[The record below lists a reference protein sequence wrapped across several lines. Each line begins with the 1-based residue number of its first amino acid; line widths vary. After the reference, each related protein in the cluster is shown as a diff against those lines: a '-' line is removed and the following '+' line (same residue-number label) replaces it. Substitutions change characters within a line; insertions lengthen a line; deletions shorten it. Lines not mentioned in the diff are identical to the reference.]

1 MKLNIF
7 QDLMGILLTW
17 LMKNENNEV
26 MKTIGKHYDILQIIN
41 IEVVKD
47 INNINRI
54 VISIFF
60 VMNNDADNYV
70 IKLKNFISRNQM
82 IKAFEIVINK
92 FEFYF
97 FDFIRYYFII
107 LLIFSIK
114 LQLIYFL
121 IKCFQI
127 FIIKIDYFYIN
138 NIFII

>member
-17 LMKNENNEV
+17 QMKNENNDV

-82 IKAFEIVINK
+82 IKAFEIVKNK
-92 FEFYF
+92 F
-97 FDFIRYYFII
+97 
-107 LLIFSIK
+107 
-114 LQLIYFL
+114 
-121 IKCFQI
+121 
-127 FIIKIDYFYIN
+127 
-138 NIFII
+138 